1 MDIIVSKIFE
11 RGDGLK
17 DKWDAFDIR
26 LWELGIEK
34 NILILKHKNVV
45 VGEYLNRSHV
55 YLNVQVTSVFAS
67 NFINLFQKLWLV
79 NNENIKT
86 NLNGL
91 GQLLVLKT

>member
-1 MDIIVSKIFE
+1 MDIIVSTIFE

-17 DKWDAFDIR
+17 DILFVFDIR

-34 NILILKHKNVV
+34 NIRILKHKNVV
-45 VGEYLNRSHV
+45 VGEHLNRSQV
-55 YLNVQVTSVFAS
+55 YLNVQVSSVFAS
-67 NFINLFQKLWLV
+67 NFINLFKNLWLV

-86 NLNGL
+86 NLNDI

>member
-17 DKWDAFDIR
+17 DKWDVFDIR

-34 NILILKHKNVV
+34 NIRILKHKNVV
-45 VGEYLNRSHV
+45 VGEHLNRSQV
-55 YLNVQVTSVFAS
+55 YLNVQVSSVFAS
-67 NFINLFQKLWLV
+67 NFINLFKNLWLV

-86 NLNGL
+86 NLNDI

>member
-1 MDIIVSKIFE
+1 MRCFWYSLVRIRDWEKYSDFE
-11 RGDGLK
+11 
-17 DKWDAFDIR
+17 
-26 LWELGIEK
+26 
-34 NILILKHKNVV
+34 NKNVV
-45 VGEYLNRSHV
+45 VGEHLNRSQV

>member
-1 MDIIVSKIFE
+1 MRCFWYSLVRVRDWEKYSDFE
-11 RGDGLK
+11 
-17 DKWDAFDIR
+17 
-26 LWELGIEK
+26 
-34 NILILKHKNVV
+34 NKNVV
-45 VGEYLNRSHV
+45 VGEHLNRSQV

-67 NFINLFQKLWLV
+67 TFINLFQKLWLV

>member
-1 MDIIVSKIFE
+1 MRCFWYSLVRVRDWEKYSDFE
-11 RGDGLK
+11 
-17 DKWDAFDIR
+17 
-26 LWELGIEK
+26 
-34 NILILKHKNVV
+34 NKNVV
-45 VGEYLNRSHV
+45 VGEHLNRSQV

-86 NLNGL
+86 NLNGI

>member
-1 MDIIVSKIFE
+1 MRCFWYSLVRVRDWEKYSDFE
-11 RGDGLK
+11 
-17 DKWDAFDIR
+17 
-26 LWELGIEK
+26 
-34 NILILKHKNVV
+34 NKNVV
-45 VGEYLNRSHV
+45 VGEHLNRSQV

>member
-1 MDIIVSKIFE
+1 MRCFWYSLVRVRDWEKYSDFE
-11 RGDGLK
+11 
-17 DKWDAFDIR
+17 
-26 LWELGIEK
+26 
-34 NILILKHKNVV
+34 NKNVV
-45 VGEYLNRSHV
+45 VGEHLNRSQV
-55 YLNVQVTSVFAS
+55 YLNVQVASVFES

>member
-1 MDIIVSKIFE
+1 MRCFWYSLVRVRDWEKYSDFE
-11 RGDGLK
+11 
-17 DKWDAFDIR
+17 
-26 LWELGIEK
+26 
-34 NILILKHKNVV
+34 NKNVV
-45 VGEYLNRSHV
+45 VGEHLNRSQV

-91 GQLLVLKT
+91 GQLLVLKNLRIKIFS